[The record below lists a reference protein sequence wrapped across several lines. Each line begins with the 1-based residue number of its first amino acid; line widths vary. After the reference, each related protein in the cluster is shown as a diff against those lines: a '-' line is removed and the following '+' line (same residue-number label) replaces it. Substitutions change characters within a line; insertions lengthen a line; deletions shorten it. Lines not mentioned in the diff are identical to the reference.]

1 MPLDDPGS
9 SWFFCLRAAGRLDP
23 KTIQAQSAH
32 CLPRSPTWLVC
43 CITWPVAAFRE
54 NRVKRVEAKLSSLKD
69 IKAHEYVVRFLF
81 GGLATVAAGL
91 IARKFGPVIGG
102 LFLAFPAI
110 FPASASLIESHEK
123 RRKAKIGSDGR
134 NRGRMAASLD
144 AQGASLGCIGLMA
157 FALVLWGWL
166 DSHNAWILISIATMV
181 WLVTAYGLWA
191 VGANRRP
198 KRVYPM
204 RSANQ

>member
-1 MPLDDPGS
+1 M
-9 SWFFCLRAAGRLDP
+9 
-23 KTIQAQSAH
+23 
-32 CLPRSPTWLVC
+32 
-43 CITWPVAAFRE
+43 
-54 NRVKRVEAKLSSLKD
+54 KRIEAKLSSLKD
-69 IKAHEYVVRFLF
+69 IKAHEYAVRFLF

-91 IARKFGPVIGG
+91 IARKFGPFIGG

-123 RRKAKIGSDGR
+123 KRKAKVGSDGR

-157 FALVLWGWL
+157 FAFVLWRWL
-166 DSHNAWILISIATMV
+166 EGHNAWLLISIATMV

-191 VGANRRP
+191 VGANRPPR
-198 KRVYPM
+198 RV
-204 RSANQ
+204 